1 MSIASSGRLRRIRGA
16 AAAAIAVLGLF
27 LFVPGIGAAGEAPD
41 PALRQQV
48 ETIIQE
54 YLRAHPEV
62 VVDALREMERR
73 SRQAEAQR
81 AVEAIKA
88 NAASLFQDPASPVGG
103 NAKGNVT
110 LVEFFDYQCGYCKRV
125 AGELTK
131 LLAADPEIR
140 FVYKELPIL
149 GPASVVASRAALAA
163 VQQGK
168 YAAFHEA
175 LMLTDDR
182 LTEEAVMSVAG
193 TVGLDMAKLKADM
206 QSQAVTDQLAANA
219 KLAEV
224 LGIRGTPALVT
235 AAELYP
241 GAADLAGLKAL
252 IARARKP
259 TP

>member
-1 MSIASSGRLRRIRGA
+1 MSIAFPRHPRRIRA
-16 AAAAIAVLGLF
+16 AARAAIGVLGLL
-27 LFVPGIGAAGEAPD
+27 LFVPGLGAAGETPD

-48 ETIIQE
+48 ETIIQD

-88 NAASLFQDPASPVGG
+88 NAAALFQDPASPVGG
-103 NAKGNVT
+103 NAKGRVT

-140 FVYKELPIL
+140 FVYKEFPIL
-149 GPASVVASRAALAA
+149 GPVSVFAAKAALAA
-163 VQQGK
+163 VPQGK

-175 LMLTDDR
+175 LMLTGDP
-182 LTEEAVMSVAG
+182 LTEETVLGLAG
-193 TVGLDMAKLKADM
+193 GVGLDVGKLKTDM
-206 QSQAVTDQLAANA
+206 QSQTIAEQLAATA
-219 KLAEV
+219 KLAETI
-224 LGIRGTPALVT
+224 GIRGTPALVT
-235 AAELYP
+235 PGELYP
-241 GAADLAGLKAL
+241 GAADLPTLRAL

-259 TP
+259 SP

>member
-1 MSIASSGRLRRIRGA
+1 MSIVSSGHLRRIRGA
-16 AAAAIAVLGLF
+16 VAAALAALGLF
-27 LFVPGIGAAGEAPD
+27 LIAPGIATAGEAPD

-54 YLRAHPEV
+54 YLRAHPEA

-88 NAASLFQDPASPVGG
+88 NAAALFQDPASPVGG
-103 NAKGNVT
+103 NAKGKVT

-149 GPASVVASRAALAA
+149 GPVSVFAARAALAA
-163 VQQGK
+163 VPQGK

-175 LMLTDDR
+175 LMLTGDR
-182 LTEEAVMSVAG
+182 LTEESVISLANG
-193 TVGLDMAKLKADM
+193 VGLDVAKLKTNM
-206 QSQAVTDQLAANA
+206 QGQAVADQLAATA
-219 KLAEV
+219 TLAEA

-235 AAELYP
+235 PAELYP
-241 GAADLAGLKAL
+241 GAADLPTLKAL
-252 IARARKP
+252 IARARKSGP
-259 TP
+259 